1 MGSGAPARLKE
12 KARNTPLNRAPGW
25 VLLLIEVNVPLG
37 DVGFNERSE
46 SEFKRASAIGFA
58 SSS

>member
-1 MGSGAPARLKE
+1 LKE